1 MNALFCE
8 IKRDVLVKLKKLTV
22 MDSETDQE
30 NTGHTSSVIT
40 DDAIRHVIV
49 LSNQVDSQIDEENTG
64 RVSSV
69 ISCCRLD
76 AIHPVTVL
84 SDQVDSQI
92 VEENICRASSVISAA
107 GSYLLLF

>member
-1 MNALFCE
+1 M
-8 IKRDVLVKLKKLTV
+8 V
-22 MDSETDQE
+22 
-30 NTGHTSSVIT
+30 VICYT
-40 DDAIRHVIV
+40 
-49 LSNQVDSQIDEENTG
+49 LSILLCFVFIINHNFI
-64 RVSSV
+64 
-69 ISCCRLD
+69 RLD

>member
-1 MNALFCE
+1 
-8 IKRDVLVKLKKLTV
+8 

-40 DDAIRHVIV
+40 DDAIHPVTVLSNQVDSEVDSQIVEENTGRANTIRHVIV

-84 SDQVDSQI
+84 SDQMPFV
-92 VEENICRASSVISAA
+92 
-107 GSYLLLF
+107 L